1 MTFQRIEHTKISDA
15 VTRQI
20 EELILEGVLRPG
32 DRLPPERELAKAMD
46 VSRPSLR
53 DALTDLEKRGL
64 VVARQGGGT
73 FVADV
78 LGSVFAEP
86 IVNLF
91 ATHEKATADY
101 LEYRLEIE
109 AIAARL
115 AAERATD
122 ADREILTRIFEAMLA
137 AHQRNDPEE
146 EARLDVELHTAIV
159 DASHNIVLIQ
169 SLRSVYGLLR
179 SGVFENRRKLYDG
192 DGARDGLLD
201 QHRALNES
209 IISGDAEAAEKASR
223 NHIAYVQSAHR
234 MAEVSLSRQDISQR
248 RLEQRERETPTS
260 SKAKRKSA

>member
-1 MTFQRIEHTKISDA
+1 MTFHRIEHIKISDA
-15 VTRQI
+15 ITRQI

-32 DRLPPERELAKAMD
+32 DKLPPERELARTMD

-78 LGSVFAEP
+78 MGSVFADP
-86 IVNLF
+86 IVDLF
-91 ATHEKATADY
+91 GTHEKATADY

-122 ADREILTRIFEAMLA
+122 ADKKILSRIFDAMLS
-137 AHQRNDPEE
+137 AHERNEPEE

-179 SGVFENRRKLYDG
+179 AGVFENRRKLYESA
-192 DGARDGLLD
+192 GARDSLLA
-201 QHRALNES
+201 QHRALFES
-209 IISGDAEAAEKASR
+209 IMSGDAESAEKASR
-223 NHIAYVQSAHR
+223 NHIGYVQSAHQL
-234 MAEVSLSRQDISQR
+234 AEVSLSRQEISQR
-248 RLEQRERETPTS
+248 RLEQRERETPYPR
-260 SKAKRKSA
+260 KAKRKSA